1 MPEKTAEKM
10 MAEKMVPKVVEF
22 IKSAAKRKLRARA
35 TRRLIRLSLLA
46 GGAAAVAYASGQIV
60 AKGLAR
66 GDENSDDFSLLT
78 IVTSR
83 DLAIGSTP
91 FSYGSVMTLL
101 GRTRIDLGDTTL
113 DPNGA
118 HLDLVTSFAR
128 VEVILPAGWA
138 VEIKQVSSGFR
149 SELSVDIGDAESLPE
164 DAPKLSIMADTRWG
178 CGSIKAAAANDPS

>member
-1 MPEKTAEKM
+1 MTMSKDEAEKAM
-10 MAEKMVPKVVEF
+10 MSKMIEI
-22 IKSAAKRKLRARA
+22 IKKGATRRLRARLV
-35 TRRLIRLSLLA
+35 RRLIRLTVLV

-66 GDENSDDFSLLT
+66 GDEDSDDFSLLT
-78 IVTSR
+78 IVTSK
-83 DLAIGSTP
+83 DLAIGATP
-91 FSYGSVMTLL
+91 FGYGSVMTLL
-101 GRTRIDLGDTTL
+101 GRTRIDLRDTTL
-113 DPNGA
+113 DPSGA

-128 VEVILPAGWA
+128 VEVIVPAGWA

-149 SELSVDIGDAESLPE
+149 SELSVDISDADSLPE